1 MVGNG
6 IIRFTFYDETYL
18 IDAGVIIERYENSE
32 RKSIP
37 YEQVKQLGS
46 YIKEGLSPRLR
57 YLDNVDALYFKEENS
72 YGK

>member
-1 MVGNG
+1 MLLKGKDV
-6 IIRFTFYDETYL
+6 FDLVSF
-18 IDAGVIIERYENSE
+18 AS
-32 RKSIP
+32 KSIA